1 MKSNNHV
8 LSGFN
13 LKKKQQQRW
22 HNKPIHITK
31 INVCKMKQSINQ
43 KSTALAVVLLVVVSY
58 YNTSA
63 HGGIRAK
70 AVTWF

>member
-1 MKSNNHV
+1 
-8 LSGFN
+8 
-13 LKKKQQQRW
+13 
-22 HNKPIHITK
+22 
-31 INVCKMKQSINQ
+31 MKQSINQ

-70 AVTWF
+70 AVTWFQLYRATGQDAVSFCLFLPDIHYGLLMI